1 MSTVAEQ
8 LRSARESKALSVQQV
23 VEITKMRSDHV
34 RALEEGDYGAFS
46 APVYIRGFVRTYA
59 SVLKLNVPEVMQQL
73 EVDLA
78 NSGKLSEAH
87 LQAHGSQGGV
97 DKLMLFLSKV
107 DWAKGGIV
115 LLAVLAL
122 AALAF
127 VFVYQSARK
136 GRDPLAGEKPR
147 LYQSPSNT
155 GETLPLPGGA
165 KR

>member
-8 LRSARESKALSVQQV
+8 LRKAREGKALSIQQV

-34 RALEEGDYGAFS
+34 RALEDGDYGAFS

-59 SVLKLNVPEVMQQL
+59 SALKLNVPEVMEQL
-73 EVDLA
+73 EVELA
-78 NSGKLSEAH
+78 HSGRLNDNLA
-87 LQAHGSQGGV
+87 QPHGAEGGV

-115 LLAVLAL
+115 LLAILAI

-136 GRDPLAGEKPR
+136 GRDPLVGEKPR

-155 GETLPLPGGA
+155 GETLPLPGSV